1 MNHPFKQ
8 GDKLCNA
15 FSVGGWD
22 CVEIDEGKRLKVSI
36 IQGHPKIYVL
46 QPKVVVVDE
55 TRSSLF
61 AIGLIVATVIFLVY
75 LILSSRHNSV
85 TTTTDY
91 IASKSD

>member
-22 CVEIDEGKRLKVSI
+22 CVEIDEGKRMKVSI

-46 QPKVVVVDE
+46 QPKVVVDE

-75 LILSSRHNSV
+75 LILSSRNSSV
-85 TTTTDY
+85 TTTTDN
-91 IASKSD
+91 IASKSE

>member
-8 GDKLCNA
+8 GEKLCNA

-22 CVEIDEGKRLKVSI
+22 CVEIDEGKRMKVSI

-46 QPKVVVVDE
+46 QPKVVVDE

-61 AIGLIVATVIFLVY
+61 AIGLIVVTVIFLIY
-75 LILSSRHNSV
+75 FILSSRHSSV

>member
-8 GDKLCNA
+8 GEKLCNA

-22 CVEIDEGKRLKVSI
+22 CVEIDEGKRMKVSI

-46 QPKVVVVDE
+46 QPKVVVDE

-61 AIGLIVATVIFLVY
+61 AIGLIVVTVIFLIY
-75 LILSSRHNSV
+75 FILSSRHSSV
-85 TTTTDY
+85 TTTTDN